1 MLFKLFYL
9 RSVYL
14 YNWFSKKVNISKYS
28 NPNKQEHCIAVLG
41 QSFSIC
47 CAKKKGRLYVGCYA
61 TRAIASKRKGKIF
74 AVTLEHTFGFKKP
87 FGIKKLWPQILYP
100 LTVLC

>member
-47 CAKKKGRLYVGCYA
+47 CAEKRVRCMLGFTQLGPLPQKKR
-61 TRAIASKRKGKIF
+61 
-74 AVTLEHTFGFKKP
+74 
-87 FGIKKLWPQILYP
+87 
-100 LTVLC
+100 